1 MKIKKS
7 GICGSPDF
15 LPFNFSNYYFVST
28 NYSIF
33 SFLLQYVIILFAIS
47 SKGGEMIEAIITIDN
62 DINITYTFTIYSNI
76 NMASHYH
83 KFTSLIL
90 VKN

>member
-1 MKIKKS
+1 
-7 GICGSPDF
+7 
-15 LPFNFSNYYFVST
+15 
-28 NYSIF
+28 
-33 SFLLQYVIILFAIS
+33 
-47 SKGGEMIEAIITIDN
+47 MIEAIITIDN

-76 NMASHYH
+76 NMASHCH